1 MDGRMGLTVKRLRH
15 RAATLG
21 GRTPAANEVWA
32 SGVDDEIA
40 FWRDWLRTGG
50 AEWPQDYEDR
60 MDPRRPLDPV
70 LAANLPPR
78 TADGSG
84 GTDRVT
90 ILDVGAGPL
99 TCVGRVVEG
108 REVDVVAVD
117 ALADAYDELL
127 DEVGVVP
134 PVRTVRCE
142 TERLTERF
150 AAATFDLAH
159 ARNTLDHSYDPVLAI
174 RQMAEVTR
182 PGGVVVLQHYDKE
195 AENEGY
201 AGLHQWNLSVE
212 RGRPVVSRPV
222 GLHTDRHDVA
232 TELAD
237 LVELVTATPGSRTQL
252 DQVVLRRR

>member
-15 RAATLG
+15 RASTLG
-21 GRTPAANEVWA
+21 GRTAEPNEAWA

-40 FWRDWLRTGG
+40 FWRNWLRTGG

-70 LAANLPPR
+70 LAANLP
-78 TADGSG
+78 AGL
-84 GTDRVT
+84 GTPMT

-99 TCVGRVVEG
+99 TCVGRVAAG
-108 REVDVVAVD
+108 QPVDVVAVD

-127 DEVGVVP
+127 DEVGVTP
-134 PVRTVRCE
+134 PVRTQRCE
-142 TERLTERF
+142 TERLTDRF
-150 AAATFDLAH
+150 DPGTFDVAH

-237 LVELVTATPGSRTQL
+237 LVDLTSATPGSRTEL
-252 DQVVLRRR
+252 DLVVLRRR